1 MQVLIET
8 IQDGVRATALLP
20 WKVVAEGATE
30 SLALAELRAEFARKI
45 PAGARVVE
53 LTEPTSSSGNPW
65 MAFAGDMKDDP
76 LYDSW
81 QESIAEYR
89 QQQADSEEEVPLK
102 VA

>member
-8 IQDGVRATALLP
+8 IQNGVRATALLP

-45 PAGARVVE
+45 PAGARGVG
-53 LTEPTSSSGNPW
+53 LTEPTSSSENPW
-65 MAFAGDMKDDP
+65 IAFSGDMKDDP
-76 LYDSW
+76 LYDAW

-89 QQQADSEEEVPLK
+89 QQSSNVEEAK
-102 VA
+102 IGA

>member
-1 MQVLIET
+1 
-8 IQDGVRATALLP
+8 
-20 WKVVAEGATE
+20 
-30 SLALAELRAEFARKI
+30 
-45 PAGARVVE
+45 
-53 LTEPTSSSGNPW
+53 

-89 QQQADSEEEVPLK
+89 QQQADSEEKVPLK